1 MEEHNPVFFIG
12 ARFYSFADLQWHLRR
27 YMEENQVEFWKR
39 DCRTIRAARKRGVHH
54 PIQDRLLY
62 HEIKF
67 CCVHGGRNF
76 RASGNG
82 LRYKSSQRKNCC
94 AHIALRTSKDGE
106 SLEVRSFCDE
116 HVHDL
121 PKEEM
126 AINAPAQV
134 CGSRIFQSTG
144 LSPARLS
151 DSQQWLLPAPTDP
164 KTHNMAKVMALA
176 ADMKCETV
184 LVSPTTLH
192 SQALRL
198 MRPVKNEPE
207 EDIGLDN
214 QYGSV
219 NQLTSDMEREDM
231 RKALVESRQRVDS
244 SSLMQDVSEEVVNF
258 SEATTS
264 QVESGDAD
272 WCFLR
277 SLLPDMKLL
286 DDTRKRR
293 FKRTMLGLLDD
304 FIQEHNQ
311 QSCNN
316 ESHQSVMYTH
326 QESYASTPSPH

>member
-126 AINAPAQV
+126 AINAPA
-134 CGSRIFQSTG
+134 
-144 LSPARLS
+144 
-151 DSQQWLLPAPTDP
+151 
-164 KTHNMAKVMALA
+164 H
-176 ADMKCETV
+176 MKCETV